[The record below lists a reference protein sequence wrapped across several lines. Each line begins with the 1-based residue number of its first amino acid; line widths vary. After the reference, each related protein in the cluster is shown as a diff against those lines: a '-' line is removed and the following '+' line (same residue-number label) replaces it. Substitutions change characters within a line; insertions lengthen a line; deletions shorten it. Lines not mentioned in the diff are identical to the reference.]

1 MSVDDRSGPRSM
13 SWDMQPCGG
22 WPEVTEEVRGSVE
35 ELGRKKTQK
44 AKGRVSEEVGVV
56 MRTEWH

>member
-1 MSVDDRSGPRSM
+1 M